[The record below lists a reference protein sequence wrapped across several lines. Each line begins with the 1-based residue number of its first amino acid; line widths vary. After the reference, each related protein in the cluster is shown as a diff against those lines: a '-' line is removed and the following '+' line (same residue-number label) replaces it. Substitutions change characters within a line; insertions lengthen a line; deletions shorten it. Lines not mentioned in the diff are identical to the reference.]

1 MNKKEIGNSN
11 IITEGCGASVTR
23 KGYSYEGLK
32 AVGLY
37 YASAIGPVEHLRDKY
52 LQLKSEFQNLML
64 QKQDS
69 IVIARI
75 AKLKAEMESMLETKF
90 ADSYPNLVTDVGAND
105 ILDKYLAGSAYT
117 AALYLGLISNSGYSA
132 VANGDTMS
140 SHAGWTET
148 SGYDEANRPTAAWSA
163 ASSRSKALSSNLT
176 FSINTAVTVKGSF
189 LTTNSTK
196 GGTTGILVSAGL
208 FTGGDQALNNGDTL
222 SVSYSLSLPS
232 A

>member
-1 MNKKEIGNSN
+1 MNKKEMGRNSN
-11 IITEGCGASVTR
+11 IVVEGCGASVMK
-23 KGYSYEGLK
+23 KGHSGEGLK

-37 YASAIGPVEHLRDKY
+37 HASAIGPVEHLRKRY
-52 LQLKSEFQNLML
+52 LQLKDELRALLLLEKDN
-64 QKQDS
+64 
-69 IVIARI
+69 IVIARV
-75 AKLKAEMESMLETKF
+75 KAEMESMLETKF
-90 ADSYPNLVTDVGAND
+90 VDSYPNLVTDVGAND

-132 VANGDTMS
+132 VANADTMA

-176 FSINTAVTVKGSF
+176 FSINTTVTVKGSF

-196 GGTTGILVSAGL
+196 SGTTGILVSAGL

>member
-1 MNKKEIGNSN
+1 MNKKETGRNSN
-11 IITEGCGASVTR
+11 IITEGCGASVMKKR
-23 KGYSYEGLK
+23 NLDEGLK
-32 AVGLY
+32 TIGLY
-37 YASAIGPVEHLRDKY
+37 HASAVGPVEHLREKY
-52 LQLKSEFQNLML
+52 LRLKGEL
-64 QKQDS
+64 QALLLLGKDH
-69 IVIARI
+69 IAI
-75 AKLKAEMESMLETKF
+75 AQVKAEMESMLETKF
-90 ADSYPNLVTDVGAND
+90 VDSYPNLVTDVGAND
-105 ILDKYLAGSAYT
+105 ILDKYLDGSAYT

-148 SGYDEANRPTAAWSA
+148 AGYDEANRPTTAWNA
-163 ASSRSKALSSNLT
+163 ASGRSKALSSNLT
-176 FSINTAVTVKGSF
+176 FSINTTVTVKGSF

-196 GGTTGILVSAGL
+196 SGTTGILVSAGL